1 MENRYYNDSSINIIT
16 INYELNIYR
25 ELLNNILKIL
35 KFKNGDILDESWRNE
50 IIKTIQKLL
59 PNNNNNNMGKSKNIK
74 MICRQDF
81 FKINSIN
88 NVNNLKTKQ
97 LKNVIKTHKNEQ
109 FCKYPTLIKNKKERS
124 QPKSNNILLL
134 NDNNIKVISNIKP
147 ANNFI
152 KKNDFNI
159 EYLEKIEK
167 LLTRYNRHKSA
178 KRFFSGNKYKK

>member
-1 MENRYYNDSSINIIT
+1 MEKYHYNYSSINIIS
-16 INYELNIYR
+16 INNELNIYR

-74 MICRQDF
+74 MICRQDY

-88 NVNNLKTKQ
+88 NVNNLKTKPY
-97 LKNVIKTHKNEQ
+97 KNKQ